1 MQRLFYFYLIIAFKN
16 CKLKIIKMALSIYR
30 KYRPKTFDD
39 LLGQPSIIQILKNAG
54 RLNKIGHAYLLSG
67 PRGTGKTTAARL
79 IAKTA
84 NCETRRQNQKF
95 QALGEPCNECRV
107 CLEINEGRALDIV
120 EIDAASNRGIDEIR
134 NLKDAVRVAPTSYLY
149 KVFIIDEAHMLTKEA
164 FNALLKTLEE
174 PPSHVILILATTEID
189 KIPATIASRTQR
201 FHFKRASAPQIIGK
215 LQKIAEIEGMKI
227 DNDAIELISA
237 AAEGSFRD
245 AESLLEQMLNFSV
258 PSSGEK
264 ISLQDV
270 EQMIGKTGSA
280 KIAAFAE
287 KLLKNELD
295 EALKI
300 LNEIQEGGYNLAQF
314 CKDLI
319 HHLRRALVLKL
330 EPAMEN
336 IFQNEITKTELETLK
351 KQAGNF
357 KTEKHIQ
364 LIKNLIN
371 AYGQMRYS
379 PFPIIPLEVSV
390 VESLK

>member
-1 MQRLFYFYLIIAFKN
+1 MS
-16 CKLKIIKMALSIYR
+16 LSIYR

-39 LLGQPSIIQILKNAG
+39 LLGQPTIIQILKNAG

-84 NCETRRQNQKF
+84 NCETRRQNPKF
-95 QALGEPCNECRV
+95 QALGEPCNECRI
-107 CLEINEGRALDIV
+107 CREINEGRALDIV

-134 NLKDAVRVAPTSYLY
+134 NLKDATRVAPTSYLY

-174 PPSHVILILATTEID
+174 PPSHVILIMATTEMD
-189 KIPATIASRTQR
+189 KIPGTIASRTQR
-201 FHFKRASAPQIIGK
+201 FHFKRASVLQIIEK
-215 LQKIAEIEGMKI
+215 LKKIVEIEAIKI
-227 DNDAIELISA
+227 DNDAIELVAA

-245 AESLLEQMLNFSV
+245 AESLLEQMLNFGSPV
-258 PSSGEK
+258 GEEK
-264 ISLQDV
+264 ISLRDV

-280 KIAAFAE
+280 KVAAFAE
-287 KLLKNELD
+287 KLLKKDIEG
-295 EALKI
+295 ALNA

-319 HHLRRALVLKL
+319 HHLRRTLVLKL
-330 EPAMEN
+330 NPAMDSA
-336 IFQNEITKTELETLK
+336 FQNELAKNDLENLK
-351 KQAGNF
+351 KQTAYF
-357 KTEKHIQ
+357 QPEKHIQ
-364 LIKNLIN
+364 LLKNLIN

-379 PFPIIPLEVSV
+379 PFPVIPLEVAIA
-390 VESLK
+390 ESLKL

>member
-1 MQRLFYFYLIIAFKN
+1 MS
-16 CKLKIIKMALSIYR
+16 LSIYR
-30 KYRPKTFDD
+30 KYRPKVFDD
-39 LLGQPSIIQILKNAG
+39 LLGQTAVVKILKNAA

-79 IAKTA
+79 IAKTT

-95 QALGEPCNECRV
+95 QALGEPCNECRI
-107 CLEINEGRALDIV
+107 CLEINEGHTLDIL

-134 NLKDAVRVAPTSYLY
+134 NLKDATRVAPTSYLY

-189 KIPATIASRTQR
+189 KIPATISSRTQR
-201 FHFKRASAPQIIGK
+201 FNFKKAAVPQIIEK
-215 LQKIAEIEGMKI
+215 LKKIVEIEGI
-227 DNDAIELISA
+227 RIEEDAIELIAA

-245 AESLLEQMLNFSV
+245 AESLLDQMVNFSA
-258 PSSGEK
+258 PENKEK
-264 ISLQDV
+264 IALHDI

-280 KIAAFAE
+280 KVAAFAE
-287 KLLKNELD
+287 HLLKNNIEG
-295 EALKI
+295 ALKT

-319 HHLRRALVLKL
+319 HHLRRTLVLKL
-330 EPAMEN
+330 DPSMEN
-336 IFQNEITKTELETLK
+336 AFQNELAKTDLENLK
-351 KQAGNF
+351 KQTADF
-357 KTEKHIQ
+357 LLEKHIP
-364 LIKNLIN
+364 LLKNLVN

-379 PFPIIPLEVSV
+379 PFPIIPLEVAI
-390 VESLK
+390 VESLKS